1 MSSNGEPKKILII
14 SQYLFPT
21 PEKNYEV
28 KESIEKLAEQGHN
41 ISVIARKASSETAFE
56 IKNTKFYF
64 IEQDNFSSGS
74 EWSYILQNISFMW
87 KAIKIGSALEGNF
100 DLVIATMP
108 TGFAGIAANIVAG
121 KKEAKFY
128 LDIKENWVESAIAAN
143 YISNGSPIHKAAV
156 IVDNWVLKRGE
167 KFSL

>member
-28 KESIEKLAEQGHN
+28 KETIEKLAEQGHN
-41 ISVIARKASSETAFE
+41 ISVIARKNSAETASE

-64 IEQDNFSSGS
+64 IEQDAFSSGS
-74 EWSYILQNISFMW
+74 EWGYVFQNISFMW

-100 DLVIATMP
+100 DMVIATIP

-121 KKEAKFY
+121 KKGAKLY
-128 LDIKENWVESAIAAN
+128 LDIKENWVESALSAN

-156 IVDNWVLKRGE
+156 MVENWVLKHGE